1 MLLVYTYGLVM
12 SNKNRSKSQKRMRG
26 IPVYYDEIKKPHTIM
41 FTDTVWKWLQLS
53 AKDSNTSAGE
63 LIERWVR
70 SQIEDTT
77 G

>member
-1 MLLVYTYGLVM
+1 
-12 SNKNRSKSQKRMRG
+12 MRG
-26 IPVYYDEIKKPHTIM
+26 IPVYYNELKKPHTIM

-53 AKDSNTSAGE
+53 AKDSNTSVGE

-77 G
+77 PIFPVSVFHPGDETLE